1 MAESW
6 PLRLASRPKP
16 FSADSRMWLLLGL
29 LCLAL
34 QPVANAYAETMT
46 FVCAYDRFTDDER
59 GLRPISPPFALTFV
73 VDVDRDTA
81 YVIGNNG
88 SAAVT
93 VTPGDLM
100 FTFTEVTKGGSVQT
114 TSIGTSGTSVHSRH
128 TAYKGNLIP
137 SQYYGRC
144 AVQ

>member
-1 MAESW
+1 MARFCRAF
-6 PLRLASRPKP
+6 LMRLSKP
-16 FSADSRMWLLLGL
+16 FSAASRLSSLRVL
-29 LCLAL
+29 LCLPL
-34 QPVANAYAETMT
+34 LPVANAYAETMT
-46 FVCAYDRFTDDER
+46 FVCAYDRFTDDEK
-59 GLRPISPPFALTFV
+59 GLRPISPPLALTFV

-88 SAAVT
+88 SATVT

-100 FTFTEVTKGGSVQT
+100 FTFTEVTKAGSVQT

-128 TAYKGNLIP
+128 TASKGSLFP

-144 AVQ
+144 TVQ